1 MEAGIQKKR
10 LAAGG
15 TSGMHLAAMHQMG
28 FVGLKGLDF
37 K

>member
-15 TSGMHLAAMHQMG
+15 TSAMHLIAMLPMG